1 MDNLLSFL
9 SGKLKHS
16 GMTVDELCKK
26 LEISRQKF
34 YRFVKEPHRF
44 SNENVRMLISAL
56 SLSQA
61 EINQLESYLN
71 PYEHHEASLNLTEYG
86 PMIESL
92 FRHKLSMELTSELDI
107 IEYTQ
112 ADRQVT
118 MESAATLARIMA
130 GFDASPAGSEPF
142 KTPEHEYEFTLY
154 NCIPSRGILQN
165 RKGRNPAKYIQLL
178 AGIINELE
186 DALSPVSSVR
196 IRIRHYTPE
205 TDSGLTGEH
214 ESNDKDLMHYHIHL
228 LDTLLPLLSTAEDYS
243 IRSAQGLKNS
253 WMAENDLCLVR
264 HTSHTTLERAS
275 SAAHT
280 SFSTEH
286 GVRTEY
292 YLLAFTGSGEC
303 RACRLGSEEAVHIY
317 RFLSA
322 DGRGTRGPDK
332 MIIDDPNLYF
342 YEMDKDEHKIMFHQD
357 LSFAYI
363 PSSIWMTMLRNLS
376 QREDI
381 ELFDKAIRSLIDPNG
396 KYAFLKFEDLVQAA
410 IQTLSQRAEADA
422 RMGTIMICHP
432 DGLLN
437 LVRTGMIMDM
447 SVGPNDY
454 TGKSWSSN
462 PLRFSKPMIREL
474 LESIKSSVLRRQ
486 AGAHKDTGKSERINY
501 YLLHPQF
508 PLPEISFIIY
518 DERGVCPLYSK
529 GRHKHTITNIYE
541 NSALGTLLFNYV
553 KNEMIGKRGTTLG
566 SDILSDE
573 HSIVLLD
580 NLITMLEEE

>member
-9 SGKLKHS
+9 SGKLKRS

-26 LEISRQKF
+26 IGISRQKF

-44 SNENVRMLISAL
+44 SNENVRTIANEL
-56 SLSQA
+56 SLSMQ
-61 EINQLESYLN
+61 EIDLLESYLYPEQQN
-71 PYEHHEASLNLTEYG
+71 ETSLNLAEYG

-92 FRHKLSMELTSELDI
+92 FRHKLSMELTSDLDI

-118 MESAATLARIMA
+118 MESAATFARIMA
-130 GFDASPAGSEPF
+130 GFDGNRGYSKPFAAS
-142 KTPEHEYEFTLY
+142 EHEYEFTLY

-165 RKGRNPAKYIQLL
+165 KKGRTPVKYIQLL

-186 DALSPVSSVR
+186 DTLSPVSSVR

-205 TDSGLTGEH
+205 DETGLIS
-214 ESNDKDLMHYHIHL
+214 ESEPNNKDTMRYHIQI
-228 LDTLLPLLSTAEDYS
+228 LDTLLPLLSTIEDYS
-243 IRSAQGLKNS
+243 IRSAQGFKNS

-264 HTSHTTLERAS
+264 HTSCVSLEGAS
-275 SAAHT
+275 SAAGT
-280 SFSTEH
+280 SSSAEH
-286 GVRTEY
+286 ETQTEY
-292 YLLAFTGSGEC
+292 YLLAFTGPGEC
-303 RACRLGSEEAVHIY
+303 RACKLGSEKAFHIY

-322 DGRGTRGPDK
+322 DGRGTRSPDK
-332 MIIDDPNLYF
+332 MIIDDPNMYF
-342 YEMDKDEHKIMFHQD
+342 YEMDKDAHMILLHQD
-357 LSFAYI
+357 LGFSDI
-363 PSSIWMTMLRNLS
+363 PSSMWITLLNDLL
-376 QREDI
+376 QREDLN
-381 ELFDKAIRSLIDPNG
+381 LFDKALRGLIDPNG

-410 IQTLSQRAEADA
+410 IRTLSQRMESDV
-422 RMGTIMICHP
+422 RMGKIMICHP
-432 DGLLN
+432 DGLVN

-447 SVGPNDY
+447 SVAPNDF

-474 LESIKSSVLRRQ
+474 LETIKSSVLRRQ
-486 AGAHKDTGKSERINY
+486 GCGPKDNRKSERINY
-501 YLLHPQF
+501 YILHPQF
-508 PLPEISFIIY
+508 PFPEITFLIY
-518 DERGVCPLYSK
+518 DGRGVCPLYLK

-541 NSALGTLLFNYV
+541 NPALGTLLFNYV
-553 KNEMIGKRGTTLG
+553 QNEMIGKRGTTLG

-580 NLITMLEEE
+580 NLIAMLEQE